1 MKFFITNPN
10 NHFAETPV
18 QEEGRIIHHLH
29 LEKGKEVPEHSVDA
43 LVTVVCFSGDV
54 SFTAGDQTVRL
65 TAGSFLTMEP
75 NEAHSLTGLEDSHLL
90 VIKQL
95 KY

>member
-1 MKFFITNPN
+1 MKFFVTNPN
-10 NHFAETPV
+10 NDFAETPV

-29 LEKGKEVPEHSVDA
+29 LAKGKEIPEHSADA
-43 LVTVVCFSGDV
+43 LVTVVCLSGDV
-54 SFTAGDQTVRL
+54 SFSAGEQTVRL
-65 TAGSFLTMEP
+65 VAGSFLTMEP
-75 NEAHSLTGLEDSHLL
+75 NEPHSLFGEEDSHLL

>member
-1 MKFFITNPN
+1 MKFFVTNPN
-10 NHFAETPV
+10 NDFAETPV

-29 LEKGKEVPEHSVDA
+29 LAKGKEA
-43 LVTVVCFSGDV
+43 LVTVVCLSGDV
-54 SFTAGDQTVRL
+54 SFSAGEQTVRL
-65 TAGSFLTMEP
+65 VAGSFLTMEP
-75 NEAHSLTGLEDSHLL
+75 NEPHSLVGEEDSHLL